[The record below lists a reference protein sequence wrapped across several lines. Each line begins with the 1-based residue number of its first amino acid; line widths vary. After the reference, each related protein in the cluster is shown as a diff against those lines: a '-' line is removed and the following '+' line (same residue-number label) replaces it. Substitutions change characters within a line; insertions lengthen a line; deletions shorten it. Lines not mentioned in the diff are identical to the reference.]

1 MRHNG
6 STNRHVRIA
15 GFFFLA
21 AIGLAGCGAIDR
33 GEKDLEDRPTFT
45 AVPVN
50 QNSMTNM
57 LNSYRAKHGLPP
69 LRHDPRLDQVSAD
82 MAKHIAERDSMDTW
96 AHSAFGLSQRL
107 DKSGYANYAGAENLG
122 AGYAS
127 LEAAF
132 AGWRG
137 SKDHDKNLRNPYVTR
152 VGIARVRRSNGK
164 WRHFWVMTLSRPVE
178 DGRPTVR

>member
-1 MRHNG
+1 MRQFG
-6 STNRHVRIA
+6 STFRILPVA
-15 GFFFLA
+15 GFLLLV

-45 AVPVN
+45 AVPVDSG
-50 QNSMTNM
+50 SMMSM

-69 LRHDPRLDQVSAD
+69 LRHDTRLDDVSAD

-107 DKSGYANYAGAENLG
+107 DKAGYGNYAGAENLG

-132 AGWRG
+132 AGWKG

-178 DGRPTVR
+178 DGRPTAR